1 MRTTDEPGLQDL
13 TEGWDV
19 VFGTRYGELVLV
31 ALLRLPRGT
40 HCLANVGYGTAACE
54 KRAEGGRKG

>member
-1 MRTTDEPGLQDL
+1 M

-40 HCLANVGYGTAACE
+40 HCLANVGYGSAACE